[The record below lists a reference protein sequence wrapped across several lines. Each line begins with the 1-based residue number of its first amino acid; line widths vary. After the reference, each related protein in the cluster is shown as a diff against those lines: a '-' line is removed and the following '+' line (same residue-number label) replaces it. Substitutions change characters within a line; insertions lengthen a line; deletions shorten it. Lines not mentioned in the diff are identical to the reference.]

1 MSWRRT
7 QRSKQKHTRGERAS
21 DDEIRK
27 RIRKAMPKPT
37 QPHKDTRTDDFND
50 DWELDDVWDDDQ

>member
-7 QRSKQKHTRGERAS
+7 QRSKQKHAKGQRAS

-27 RIRKAMPKPT
+27 RIRKPMPKPT
-37 QPHKDTRTDDFND
+37 QPHKDTRVDDFED
-50 DWELDDVWDDDQ
+50 DWELDDVWNDDQ

>member
-7 QRSKQKHTRGERAS
+7 QRSKQKHNKGQRAS

-27 RIRKAMPKPT
+27 RIRKPMPKPT
-37 QPHKDTRTDDFND
+37 QPHKDTRVDNFED